1 MAVVRYEVKA
11 KNGSYKD
18 RNGQEKTR
26 WHQMGVCFQSDE
38 GHLSIKIDSMPL
50 NWDGWI
56 SLFEPKPKEE
66 RQAQATTAP
75 ADSGIADDDI
85 PF

>member
-1 MAVVRYEVKA
+1 MAVMRYEVKA

-38 GHLSIKIDSMPL
+38 GHLSIKIDSTPV

-56 SLFEPKPKEE
+56 SLFEP
-66 RQAQATTAP
+66 TMTAP
-75 ADSGIADDDI
+75 IWVVLSFDFSLTV
-85 PF
+85 